1 MKDILAELDL
11 WQRDRE
17 EIAIATLVRLRGSA
31 PRRPGARLCVTRGG
45 RMAGSVSGGCVEN
58 AILDRAR
65 AVLDGGAAVLASYG
79 IADDVAF
86 RVGLSCGGAIDVL
99 IEPFRP
105 TAPWQAARHAVE
117 HERPAVLA
125 VALGPA
131 ALLGRQ
137 LALLEDG
144 STVGSIDPG
153 LDRQVSADAQRL
165 LPVGGTRVITVAWQ
179 GGEASVFLE
188 GFTPPPR
195 LFIVGA
201 THVAV
206 SLCRMA
212 KELGFRVSVIDA
224 RGVFAT
230 AERFPDT
237 DELLE
242 EWPDRVLAERR
253 LDARSYVVI
262 LTHDP
267 KFDVPA
273 LALTLRSA
281 AGYIGIIGS
290 RKTHER
296 RRARLRTEH
305 GFTDAELDRIH
316 APIGLA
322 IGAETPQEIALAII
336 AEMVAV
342 RRRPASTHA
351 DRG

>member
-1 MKDILAELDL
+1 MKDILGTLDL
-11 WQRDRE
+11 WQQDRE
-17 EIAIATLVRLRGSA
+17 EIAIATLVDLRGSA

-58 AILDRAR
+58 DIVDRAQ

-79 IADDVAF
+79 IGDDVAF

-105 TAPWQAARHAVE
+105 AEPWQAARHAVE

-125 VALGPA
+125 IALAPA
-131 ALLGRQ
+131 ALLARK

-144 STVGSIDPG
+144 STVGSMDPD
-153 LDRQVSADAQRL
+153 LDRQVRADAQRL
-165 LPVGGTRVITVAWQ
+165 LSLGGTRVVTVPWQ

-195 LFIVGA
+195 LFIGGA

-212 KELGFRVSVIDA
+212 KELGFRISVIDA

-253 LDARSYVVI
+253 LDAHSYVVI

-273 LALTLRSA
+273 LAVALRSA

-305 GFTDAELDRIH
+305 GFSDAELDRIH
-316 APIGLA
+316 APIGLD

-342 RRRPASTHA
+342 RRRTASTHA